1 MLRNYFKIAWRNL
14 SRNKAFSAINILG
27 LAIGVAAC
35 LLILQYVAYEL
46 SYDDF
51 NTKGDRIYR
60 VKQDR
65 YNDGKLSTEWAS
77 GAYAVGNSFKDAFSE
92 IEDYVKIARTRSV
105 VADVPGHEQVK
116 IETVYYASPAF
127 FTVFSYPLLAGDIR
141 TALTE
146 PNTVVLSESIAR
158 KLFGSTQVLGKTIQF
173 NRERNMKVTGMCK
186 DFPANSHFK
195 ADLLTSYATFVK
207 DLGPDNSPETAWQW
221 DGCLTYLLLRPGTN
235 PKALEAKFPTVVDKL
250 AGAEHKRYNSAAVY
264 LLQPL
269 RDIHLYSH
277 YIGETE
283 PNGDGKTVYLLLAI
297 AFFIVVIAWVNYV
310 NLATA
315 RAINR
320 AKEVG
325 VRKAV
330 GSQRPQLIKQFL
342 FESALLNGI
351 AVVLALVLVV
361 VTLPLFNELSGQ
373 QMTLSLLSSGRF
385 WAALLGLFVVGVFLS
400 GLYPAF
406 VLSGF
411 RPVVVLKGQMVN
423 TRQGIALRKSLVVF
437 QFAASLFLLVGTLAV
452 FRQIQF
458 MRAQTLGLNIDQTLV
473 IKPPIVGNDSTYMR
487 QMKAFKEELQ
497 RQSDIRSITAS
508 TSIPGE
514 PVGWNAG
521 GIRLKGTDE
530 SKGTQY
536 RVIGVDYDYLKAYN
550 LKLLAGR
557 NFAKEFGTDPKAVIF
572 NKMGLQQ
579 LGFTNPEQAIGKDID
594 FWGET
599 YKLVGVVDNFHQQSL
614 REAYEPL
621 VLRLIPDVRGFFSV
635 KMAPGEANKTIAT
648 IQGAWNQFFPG
659 NPFEYFFL
667 DQHFADQYRA
677 DQRFGQVF
685 GLFTALAILVAC
697 LGLFGLASFTTAQRT
712 KEIGIRKVLGA
723 SVPEI
728 VRMLYKEF
736 AVLILVAFVV
746 ATPLAWYAITQWIE
760 SYAFRTDLHW
770 WLFVLPFVA
779 VLLIALLTVSFQ
791 SVKAALMN
799 PVRSLRAE

>member
-1 MLRNYFKIAWRNL
+1 
-14 SRNKAFSAINILG
+14 
-27 LAIGVAAC
+27 
-35 LLILQYVAYEL
+35 
-46 SYDDF
+46 
-51 NTKGDRIYR
+51 
-60 VKQDR
+60 
-65 YNDGKLSTEWAS
+65 
-77 GAYAVGNSFKDAFSE
+77 
-92 IEDYVKIARTRSV
+92 
-105 VADVPGHEQVK
+105 
-116 IETVYYASPAF
+116 
-127 FTVFSYPLLAGDIR
+127 
-141 TALTE
+141 
-146 PNTVVLSESIAR
+146 
-158 KLFGSTQVLGKTIQF
+158 
-173 NRERNMKVTGMCK
+173 
-186 DFPANSHFK
+186 
-195 ADLLTSYATFVK
+195 
-207 DLGPDNSPETAWQW
+207 
-221 DGCLTYLLLRPGTN
+221 
-235 PKALEAKFPTVVDKL
+235 
-250 AGAEHKRYNSAAVY
+250 
-264 LLQPL
+264 
-269 RDIHLYSH
+269 
-277 YIGETE
+277 
-283 PNGDGKTVYLLLAI
+283 
-297 AFFIVVIAWVNYV
+297 VVIAWVNYV

-330 GSQRPQLIKQFL
+330 GSQRAQLIKQFL
-342 FESALLNGI
+342 LESALLNGL
-351 AVVLALVLVV
+351 AVALALVLVV

-373 QMTLSLLSSGRF
+373 QMTLSLLSSSRF
-385 WAALLGLFVVGVFLS
+385 WIALFGLLIVGIFFS

-473 IKPPIVGNDSTYMR
+473 IKPPIVGKDSTYMQ

-497 RQSDIRSITAS
+497 RQASIRSITAS

-530 SKGTQY
+530 SKGKQY

-557 NFAKEFGTDPKAVIF
+557 NFAKDFGTDPKAVIF

-579 LGFTNPEQAIGKDID
+579 LGFNKPEEAIGKDIE

-635 KMAPGEANKTIAT
+635 KMAPNEASKTIAT

-659 NPFEYFFL
+659 NPFDYFFL

-723 SVPEI
+723 SVMEI
-728 VRMLYKEF
+728 VQMLYKEF
-736 AVLILVAFVV
+736 AILILVAFVV
-746 ATPLAWYAITQWIE
+746 ATPLAWYAITQWIQ
-760 SYAFRTDLHW
+760 SYAFRTDVHW

-779 VLLIALLTVSFQ
+779 VLVIALLTVSFQ

-799 PVRSLRAE
+799 PVKSLRAE